1 MRIIYIQQHF
11 RYPTEKGGSRPYEQA
26 LRLAAAG
33 HEVHVITTVSDAQQA
48 GWHTKYVSGFKVH
61 SYSLRYD
68 QKMNYA
74 DRIAAF
80 LKFALVST
88 TKARSLGGD
97 LIYAS
102 STPLTVA
109 VPGMLASV
117 FPNKPF
123 IFEVRDL
130 WPDLPIAFGALR
142 NPIAR
147 KLARLLEISAY
158 RRASHIVALSPDMKD
173 RISELTGGSKPI
185 TVIPN
190 AADTNRFRIS
200 HKDGKQWVADN
211 LGLPLDRPL
220 ATYAG
225 VFGEANRVDFFV
237 DVAKHLKN
245 MNSKV
250 AILLIGDGKE
260 KAGVIEAA
268 YSSGCYNK
276 NLFISDPISKE
287 EIALV
292 YGGSDVILSSLAP
305 LKELGS
311 SSPNKVF
318 DAFAAG
324 KPVAI
329 NYSGWLAKVLEQS
342 GAGISTDFDP
352 IQYAVALDRF
362 MADKN
367 SLIESSKA
375 SSHLG
380 QVKFNRDHLVAMLLG
395 VLSRE
400 YAATIKNDSNRSVK
414 K

>member
-1 MRIIYIQQHF
+1 
-11 RYPTEKGGSRPYEQA
+11 
-26 LRLAAAG
+26 
-33 HEVHVITTVSDAQQA
+33 
-48 GWHTKYVSGFKVH
+48 
-61 SYSLRYD
+61 
-68 QKMNYA
+68 
-74 DRIAAF
+74 
-80 LKFALVST
+80 
-88 TKARSLGGD
+88 
-97 LIYAS
+97 
-102 STPLTVA
+102 
-109 VPGMLASV
+109 
-117 FPNKPF
+117 
-123 IFEVRDL
+123 
-130 WPDLPIAFGALR
+130 R

-211 LGLPLDRPL
+211 LGLPFDRPL

-292 YGGSDVILSSLAP
+292 YGGSDVILSSLSP

-318 DAFAAG
+318 DAVAAG

-380 QVKFNRDHLVAMLLG
+380 QVKFNRDHLVAMLL
-395 VLSRE
+395 
-400 YAATIKNDSNRSVK
+400 
-414 K
+414 